1 MSSGVNHNHGRRSPL
16 ATRRL
21 VVAGQSFSSATK
33 RKPKPGKVSPPI
45 STHCHACMVA
55 HERAPRDLEKS
66 RHGRIEGGGWSVV
79 TITRTGVGQSGS
91 EEGAGAREF
100 GGFPIDTPRFPQ
112 RNSTIPWTTTSNSPQ
127 PSPLSLSAVRP
138 RRRPMHV
145 NPVVYYRHS
154 PLPMAIAVPWRAAL
168 TMQNGDVSAINYYV
182 RRNPRPPILP
192 GSLMHSTPSRSKR
205 CQPAMPSCHG
215 MLLPICEAR
224 ADTQD
229 TPVPRPAS
237 CRACLLKQRTNER
250 TTGTRSI
257 PATLFARLRSSIRTL

>member
-1 MSSGVNHNHGRRSPL
+1 M
-16 ATRRL
+16 
-21 VVAGQSFSSATK
+21 
-33 RKPKPGKVSPPI
+33 
-45 STHCHACMVA
+45 HAWWP

-66 RHGRIEGGGWSVV
+66 RHGQIEGGGCRPAGWSVV

-100 GGFPIDTPRFPQ
+100 GGLPIDTPRFAQ
-112 RNSTIPWTTTSNSPQ
+112 RNSIIPWTTTSNSPQ

>member
-1 MSSGVNHNHGRRSPL
+1 M
-16 ATRRL
+16 
-21 VVAGQSFSSATK
+21 
-33 RKPKPGKVSPPI
+33 
-45 STHCHACMVA
+45 A

-100 GGFPIDTPRFPQ
+100 GGLPIDTPRFAQ
-112 RNSTIPWTTTSNSPQ
+112 RNSIIPWTTTSNSPQ

-168 TMQNGDVSAINYYV
+168 TMPNGDVSAINYV
-182 RRNPRPPILP
+182 RRNPRPPILSAP
-192 GSLMHSTPSRSKR
+192 GPHPQVADAFHSLEKQDVSAGH
-205 CQPAMPSCHG
+205 AVMPWH
-215 MLLPICEAR
+215 A
-224 ADTQD
+224 
-229 TPVPRPAS
+229 
-237 CRACLLKQRTNER
+237 TN
-250 TTGTRSI
+250 
-257 PATLFARLRSSIRTL
+257 LRSSSRHIQDLQFHGRPAAVRAW

>member
-100 GGFPIDTPRFPQ
+100 GGFPIDTPRFAQ
-112 RNSTIPWTTTSNSPQ
+112 RNSIIPWTTTSNSPQ
-127 PSPLSLSAVRP
+127 PSPLSLSPQSAPGGVRCTSTQLFITDILL
-138 RRRPMHV
+138 
-145 NPVVYYRHS
+145 Y
-154 PLPMAIAVPWRAAL
+154 PWRSPCPGA
-168 TMQNGDVSAINYYV
+168 
-182 RRNPRPPILP
+182 PR
-192 GSLMHSTPSRSKR
+192 
-205 CQPAMPSCHG
+205 
-215 MLLPICEAR
+215 
-224 ADTQD
+224 
-229 TPVPRPAS
+229 
-237 CRACLLKQRTNER
+237 
-250 TTGTRSI
+250 
-257 PATLFARLRSSIRTL
+257 